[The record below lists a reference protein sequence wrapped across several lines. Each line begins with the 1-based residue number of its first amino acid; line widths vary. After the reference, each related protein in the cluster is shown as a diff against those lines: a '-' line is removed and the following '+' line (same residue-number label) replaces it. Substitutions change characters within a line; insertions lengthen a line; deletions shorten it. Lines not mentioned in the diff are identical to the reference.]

1 MTLYLSTDTTQP
13 ISPITAISGVSG
25 FTPYHRIYDYLYAVD
40 TTQYTSPIT
49 QALGWGYSR
58 VEHNPARPDVP
69 EIPSYIGPDYPFVAP
84 SEDIQGYVIDA
95 YFSFDDPL
103 HEFEVPIKLSRITK
117 HGENLYS
124 VRFTDAKDNVIFDSS
139 TYRYTLNSIKVEGE
153 TYTEKATNKRGDC
166 VYKHYDWGWEQ
177 GGQTLYQLLY
187 WETEL
192 ITLKMT
198 IRRTTVPQFTLYPD
212 SAEMDARAIYQYP
225 DRIRSIKVENMYQNP
240 VPTIY
245 GQTSGIV
252 TGGSVQLWER
262 HNMKF
267 DWEDNSDLRTST
279 IVTMSAIPGAGTG
292 IVPAE
297 CEPEEKNPPV
307 SSFNNTT
314 ATPTGDFFIKGDA
327 CHTIGGTT
335 QIEIG
340 NSCTP
345 CCECQDMTDVGR
357 LLNELEDEYYCIG
370 GKYKVAVDKYKA
382 EVENITARATAEE
395 ETEDPSVEYIVVKGN
410 RLFAKF
416 RFIFRNVWT
425 TCLNNLKLVIWT
437 KHMTIAKDYTSQSAP
452 TAKDYSDCLAMDYL
466 PSVSFTQEYDQ
477 NTQKHYYT
485 FSWDNPVVTNQQVI
499 LKGLFRLDTTEEEY
513 EADIQDISY
522 VDEENQLVH
531 INLNSFQHYYYI
543 PYLNNKTVPFE
554 DFTDKDTL
562 TPAEFTKVEEAVRNK
577 CMKDKVDK
585 YVMRNTHPS
594 SDIVTDHRYDPPWYS
609 GSGPTKRQQA
619 EGS

>member
-13 ISPITAISGVSG
+13 KSPITAISGISG

-40 TTQYTSPIT
+40 TTQPIYPWF
-49 QALGWGYSR
+49 QSVGWSYSA
-58 VEHNPARPDVP
+58 VEHNPSRPSVP
-69 EIPSYIGPDYPFVAP
+69 EIPSYTGPDYPFVAP

-124 VRFTDAKDNVIFDSS
+124 VRFTDANDNVIFDSS
-139 TYRYTLNSIKVEGE
+139 TYRYTMNSIKVDGD

-166 VYKHYDWGWEQ
+166 VYKHYDWGWEHE
-177 GGQTLYQLLY
+177 GQTLYQLLY

-198 IRRTTVPQFTLYPD
+198 IRRTTVEQFTLYPD

-225 DRIRSIKVENMYQNP
+225 DRIRSIKVENMYQNSI
-240 VPTIY
+240 PTIY

-262 HNMKF
+262 YNMKF
-267 DWEDNSDLRTST
+267 EWEDNSDLRTST
-279 IVTMSAIPGAGTG
+279 IVTMSAIPGAGEG
-292 IVPAE
+292 VVPAE
-297 CEPEEKNPPV
+297 CKPEERTPPV

-357 LLNELEDEYYCIG
+357 LLNDLEDEYYCIG
-370 GKYKVAVDKYKA
+370 GKYKIAVDMYKA

-425 TCLNNLKLVIWT
+425 TCLNNLTLTVST
-437 KHMTIAKDYTSQSAP
+437 TNMELDSRYVSQSAP
-452 TAKDYSDCLAMDYL
+452 TEKDYSDCLAMDYL
-466 PSVSFTQEYDQ
+466 PAADITKRTGS
-477 NTQKHYYT
+477 YT
-485 FSWDNPVVTNQQVI
+485 VQWTDPIVTNQQVI
-499 LKGLFRLDTTEEEY
+499 LKGLYRLNTKETLYSTSVTSLTY
-513 EADIQDISY
+513 E
-522 VDEENQLVH
+522 DEEGNTVSVNLTGH
-531 INLNSFQHYYYI
+531 IHSYTLSYNDRNIDYD
-543 PYLNNKTVPFE
+543 
-554 DFTDKDTL
+554 DFTNDDTL
-562 TPAEFTKVEEAVRNK
+562 RVNEFNSLADSVRNK
-577 CMKDKVDK
+577 CMKDEVDAH
-585 YVMRNTHPS
+585 VIRNTHPS
-594 SDIVTDHRYDPPWYS
+594 SDIVTVHRDPQSDYN
-609 GSGPTKRQQA
+609 GPTNTKRYKATHNQ
-619 EGS
+619 